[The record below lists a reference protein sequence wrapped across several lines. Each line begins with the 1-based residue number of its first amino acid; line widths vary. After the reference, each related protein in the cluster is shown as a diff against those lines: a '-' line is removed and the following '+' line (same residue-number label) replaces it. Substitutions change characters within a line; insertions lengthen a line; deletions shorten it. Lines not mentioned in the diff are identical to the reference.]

1 MTDLET
7 QASENPY
14 LEIGRK
20 LFAGPCDFVMGA
32 AKLAQLPEMD
42 RPEIALA
49 GRSNV
54 GKSSLVNALT
64 GRKTLAKTSNTP
76 GRTQQLNYFDLGG
89 QAYVVDMPGY
99 GYAQAPVEQ
108 VKAWTG
114 LVRAYLRGR
123 ASLARVLLL
132 IDGRHGLK
140 TVDGDVLGLLDAA
153 ATSYQVVL
161 TKLDKVKAPERQA
174 RIDETLEALAKRPA
188 AYPEILATSS
198 EEGFGIPETRA
209 AIAKLIAERR

>member
-1 MTDLET
+1 MTTDPT
-7 QASENPY
+7 DDDPY
-14 LEIGRK
+14 PEIGRK
-20 LFAGPCDFVMGA
+20 LFAGPCDFVIGA
-32 AKLAQLPEMD
+32 AKLEQLPAMD

-54 GKSSLVNALT
+54 GKSSFVNALT

-89 QAYVVDMPGY
+89 KAYLVDMPGY

-108 VKAWTG
+108 VRAWTR
-114 LVRAYLRGR
+114 LVKTYLRGR
-123 ASLARVLLL
+123 RSLARVFLL

-140 TVDGDVLGLLDAA
+140 TVDGDVMDLLDAA

-161 TKLDKVKAPERQA
+161 TKMDQVPKGERDA
-174 RIDETLEALAKRPA
+174 RVADTLAALARRPA
-188 AYPEILATSS
+188 AYPVILATSS
-198 EEGFGIPETRA
+198 RDGDGVAEARA
-209 AIAKLIAERR
+209 ALARLIDERR